1 MWNRIKRVVEAYERF
16 LRFDELNSSSDL
28 IKARAVYL
36 VGFVFGLT
44 QLPNLVLMTW
54 TYGRWTSDHTISI
67 VTVLITFAIT
77 QCLRWYKVF
86 NSYAMFYSL
95 MIFSAIALSAI
106 PDGTGIHSSLLLIL
120 VAGILL
126 NGFISDWRWVLI
138 YSGMSLLLVSL
149 LDLNTL
155 NGPGIDPSTWPVR
168 SQQRAIQ
175 AWLAIALVS
184 AIVCLFTINLH
195 KLFAELEERIE
206 RTRKAE
212 AAKTL
217 FLANMSHELRTPLN
231 GVIGMTHLLLR
242 TNLDAQQRQYA
253 EIVNGCSKGL
263 VAIIDD
269 VLDISKLDAGKMQFQ
284 NVPFNLVA
292 MIYEL
297 LDLHRPSA
305 TAKGLVLHLDHD
317 PSLPQ
322 HYVADES
329 RLRQV
334 VNNLLGNA
342 IKFTSRGYVSIHLR
356 ARPIGNDRVLVD
368 FHVRDTGMGI
378 PEADQARV
386 FERFEQVDNSST
398 TQTEGTGLGLSIS
411 RDLVRAFGG
420 ELRLSSVEGQGTVFS
435 FALPLL
441 QHQPGQ
447 PVTPLVQT
455 APAQRRTA

>member
-1 MWNRIKRVVEAYERF
+1 MWRRLKTVVDASERF
-16 LRFDELNSSSDL
+16 LRFEELQSSSDL

-36 VGFVFGLT
+36 VGLVFALT
-44 QLPNLVLMTW
+44 QVPNVILMTW
-54 TYGRWTSDHTISI
+54 TYGEWTLDHTISV
-67 VTVLITFAIT
+67 VTVAIT
-77 QCLRWYKVF
+77 ILVTLSLRWYKVF
-86 NSYAMFYSL
+86 SSYAMLYSL
-95 MIFSAIALSAI
+95 MIFTAIAMSAI

-120 VAGILL
+120 IAGILL
-126 NGFISDWRWVLI
+126 NGFISGWRWVLI
-138 YSGMSLLLVSL
+138 YSGMSMLLVTL
-149 LDLNTL
+149 LYINTV
-155 NGPGIDPSTWPVR
+155 NGPGIDPASWPVR

-175 AWLAIALVS
+175 AGLAIMLVS

-195 KLFAELEERIE
+195 RLFTELEERIE

-231 GVIGMTHLLLR
+231 GVIGMTQLLLR
-242 TNLDAQQRQYA
+242 TNMDAQQRQYA

-269 VLDISKLDAGKMQFQ
+269 VLDISKLDAGKLQF
-284 NVPFNLVA
+284 NNAPFNLVA
-292 MIYEL
+292 MLWEL

-305 TAKGLVLHLDHD
+305 AAKGLVLHLDHD
-317 PSLPQ
+317 PNIPQ
-322 HYVADES
+322 HYISDES

-356 ARPIGNDRVLVD
+356 AKPIGNGRLHVE
-368 FHVRDTGMGI
+368 FHVRDTGIGI
-378 PEADQARV
+378 PSADQARI
-386 FERFEQVDNSST
+386 FERFEQVDNTST
-398 TQTEGTGLGLSIS
+398 TSTKGTGLGLSIS

-420 ELRLSSVEGQGTVFS
+420 DLRLNSVEGQGTVFS

-441 QHQPGQ
+441 QHTQAVPY
-447 PVTPLVQT
+447 TP
-455 APAQRRTA
+455 PAAARISRAG